1 MRFSQIVKSGGDTHR
16 LSILGTAFIAILVSL
31 VLSLPAFAHQ
41 QKEGLTTVLFNPRT
55 GNIEIMHRI
64 YMHDAEHAVKE
75 LFSKKADILKDPDT
89 QRLFAEYVA
98 KNFGLYNELDH
109 PFKLNKV
116 GHEVEG
122 RFFWIYQET
131 EKPAE
136 IGTIKVRHD
145 VLRDL
150 WPSQNNLIN
159 FEGKGKIKSL
169 NFSDNISLL
178 EVHF

>member
-1 MRFSQIVKSGGDTHR
+1 MSFSQTVKNGGNTHR
-16 LSILGTAFIAILVSL
+16 FVILCIVFMAMLGSL
-31 VLSLPAFAHQ
+31 LLTLPALAHQ

-75 LFSKKADILKDPDT
+75 LFSKKADILKNPDT

-109 PFKLNKV
+109 PFQLKQV

-159 FEGKGKIKSL
+159 FEGKGNIKSL

>member
-1 MRFSQIVKSGGDTHR
+1 MSFFQATKNGGSTHR
-16 LSILGTAFIAILVSL
+16 FISAFKAFTSFICVFLVTSA
-31 VLSLPAFAHQ
+31 AFAHQ

-55 GNIEIMHRI
+55 GNIEVMHRI

-109 PFKLNKV
+109 PFQLKKV